1 MEVIRVLN
9 NNAVL
14 CTDGC
19 GQTILLGRGLGFG
32 KRLGDDIDPANAEQ
46 VFVPNAAQSIANLT
60 QLSVDIP
67 LEMIQLAA
75 EIAQLVGR
83 KDSQALVLG
92 LADHISFAVER
103 VARNVVIEYPLRWE
117 IAQLF
122 PTEFA
127 VGRKS
132 LALIAERT
140 GVQLPDDEA
149 ALLAMHFVNAQFN
162 RLGAAN
168 TLPHT
173 LTDVLRIVESGIG
186 SALDR
191 DSIDVARFITHLRYL
206 FIRLEQG
213 KLAEGPIAKLGAVIA
228 QEAPTAY
235 VVAQHVAEEL
245 APQHGELSPNE
256 IGYLALHIERLRRVM
271 SNSSSM

>member
-19 GQTILLGRGLGFG
+19 SQTILLGRGLGFG
-32 KRLGDDIDPANAEQ
+32 KRLGDAIDPASAEQ
-46 VFVPNAAQSIANLT
+46 VFVPNAAQSIANLA
-60 QLSVDIP
+60 QLSADIP

-75 EIAQLVGR
+75 EIAQLAGR
-83 KDSQALVLG
+83 KDSQSLILG

-103 VARNVVIEYPLRWE
+103 AARNIAIEYPLRWE

-122 PTEFA
+122 PAEFA
-127 VGRKS
+127 LGQKS
-132 LALIAERT
+132 LTWIADRT
-140 GVQLPDDEA
+140 GCHLPDDEA

-162 RLGAAN
+162 RLGVAS
-168 TLPHT
+168 TLPHI
-173 LTDVLRIVESGIG
+173 LTDILRIVESGVG
-186 SALDR
+186 RALDR

-213 KLAEGPIAKLGAVIA
+213 KLAEGPIANLGVVIA
-228 QEAPTAY
+228 QEAPSSFC
-235 VVAQHVAEEL
+235 VAKQVAAEL
-245 APQHGELSPNE
+245 APQHGKLSANE
-256 IGYLALHIERLRRVM
+256 IGYLALHIERLRRAT
-271 SNSSSM
+271 NKNLP